1 MKKRAPDTR
10 CADPSCLTIDC
21 ADPLHA
27 GTVNA
32 RKAAGKKPPKDAAEI
47 VALLAAIGTKTNIRN
62 GLAFVLLGSLA
73 GSRSLRA
80 DEREKERV
88 VDEAFA
94 LADAFIARA
103 ERSS

>member
-1 MKKRAPDTR
+1 MKDGCLLASCVDPNCKLPEHGATPKR
-10 CADPSCLTIDC
+10 
-21 ADPLHA
+21 
-27 GTVNA
+27 
-32 RKAAGKKPPKDAAEI
+32 RKPAKEPKDPAEV
-47 VALLAAIGTKTNIRN
+47 VALLAAIGTKANIRN

-80 DEREKERV
+80 DDREKERV